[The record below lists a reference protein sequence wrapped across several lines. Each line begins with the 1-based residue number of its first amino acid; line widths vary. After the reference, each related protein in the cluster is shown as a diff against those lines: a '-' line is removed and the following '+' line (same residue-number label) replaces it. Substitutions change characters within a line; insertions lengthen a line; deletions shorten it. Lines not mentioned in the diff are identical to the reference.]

1 MGPGKECLDLQLKYS
16 NYVFQLLRS
25 FYTDFIKLTKID
37 FLLEIE
43 EKIHDYSE
51 SKYNIYIDL
60 AVDGRPCHQSIYTYI
75 SYSQ

>member
-1 MGPGKECLDLQLKYS
+1 MGPGKECLDLQKI
-16 NYVFQLLRS
+16 NVFQLLIYNKS

-51 SKYNIYIDL
+51 I
-60 AVDGRPCHQSIYTYI
+60 
-75 SYSQ
+75 

>member
-1 MGPGKECLDLQLKYS
+1 MFELTKNKS
-16 NYVFQLLRS
+16 YVFQLLRS

-51 SKYNIYIDL
+51 S
-60 AVDGRPCHQSIYTYI
+60 
-75 SYSQ
+75 